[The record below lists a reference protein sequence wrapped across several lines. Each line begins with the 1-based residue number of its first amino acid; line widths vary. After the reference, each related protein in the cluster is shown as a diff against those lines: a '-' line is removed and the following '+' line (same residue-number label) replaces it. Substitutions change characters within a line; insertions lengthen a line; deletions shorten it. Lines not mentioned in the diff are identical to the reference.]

1 MDFFSDLRS
10 GTVGFFLAYAFTRE
24 HGMRWLFLV
33 PILLWVLLTYG
44 LYAILQQPADALSVW
59 VSEKLSIPMGTEA
72 ANWWN
77 SVKEL
82 LNGARDVVVA
92 VVLKIAIMYV
102 LYITNKYLVLILL
115 SPLLAYASE
124 RTEELIT
131 GRSFPFSWSN
141 LLKDA
146 LRGALVAVRN
156 GTFEIGLTVLIWIA
170 TLVMPILAPISL
182 VLLFV
187 ISAYFY
193 GFSMFDYIH
202 ERHRLRVGE
211 SVRAVNDRIGAVI
224 ANGALFS
231 LLMNIPLVGVMFAP
245 VMASVG
251 AVLASVNGGEGRTV
265 HAKGPILPATE
276 GFARQWSGSGC
287 RSISVPIQQCPTLV
301 YLRS

>member
-1 MDFFSDLRS
+1 MDFFSNLRS
-10 GTVGFFLAYAFTRE
+10 GTVGFFRAYAFTRD
-24 HGMRWLFLV
+24 HGLRWLFLV
-33 PILLWVLLTYG
+33 PIVLWLLLTFG
-44 LYAILQQPADALSVW
+44 FYALLQQPADALSAW
-59 VSEKLSIPMGTEA
+59 ASEKLSIPVGTEA
-72 ANWWN
+72 TNWWSN
-77 SVKEL
+77 VKIF
-82 LNGARDVVVA
+82 LNGAREIVVA
-92 VVLKIAIMYV
+92 VVLKIAILYL
-102 LYITNKYLVLILL
+102 LYIANKYLVLILL

-131 GRSFPFSWSN
+131 GRSFPFSWPN

-156 GTFEIGLTVLIWIA
+156 GTIEIGLTILIWIA
-170 TLVMPILAPISL
+170 TLMMPILVPISL

-211 SVRAVNDRIGAVI
+211 SVRAVNDRLGAVV

-231 LLMNIPLVGVMFAP
+231 LLMNIPLVGVMMAP

-251 AVLASVNGGEGRTV
+251 AVLASVTGRADGIV
-265 HAKGPILPATE
+265 PPKGSFVE
-276 GFARQWSGSGC
+276 VMGSNAG
-287 RSISVPIQQCPTLV
+287 Q
-301 YLRS
+301 